1 MLDLIVFIVTMSITP
16 GPNTIASL
24 ANASRKGI
32 RKGIFLNLGMF
43 VGILLLS
50 SLSYMLSFII
60 FRVLPQIEPAM
71 QLLGALYM
79 LYLAIMLLAKNNI
92 SLAKDTGGFKTGV
105 VMQLANMKVMLL
117 CLSAISSFII
127 PISKSWLEGY
137 ILSLLIPIICFLTG
151 LLWALCG
158 QILSNAY
165 KQHTR
170 LFNIVFASSLII
182 LAIKCTLRAFA

>member
-1 MLDLIVFIVTMSITP
+1 MITIIVHVRFDCLHSNNVNNARAKYDSKPGKRIKERNQERDFLEFRYVCWDLAAFI
-16 GPNTIASL
+16 TILHAFFH
-24 ANASRKGI
+24 N
-32 RKGIFLNLGMF
+32 F
-43 VGILLLS
+43 S
-50 SLSYMLSFII
+50 S
-60 FRVLPQIEPAM
+60 P
-71 QLLGALYM
+71 
-79 LYLAIMLLAKNNI
+79 